1 MASATSA
8 TSDMSKEAI
17 KQRKLLVKKLKERG
31 VSITNPLFEHGIR
44 SEKIH
49 GANNFSDP
57 ISRRSCM
64 TRAKGNKKRG
74 YNAPHASVQTTKVIL
89 KHIPIT
95 LSIAELAKASG
106 MFKGTGGT
114 RNFDHSN
121 GVADQFEKTHK
132 KESRK
137 TQSRLS
143 MYYTKYGKGWKI
155 SKKPLDGQPS

>member
-1 MASATSA
+1 
-8 TSDMSKEAI
+8 MSKEAI

-31 VSITNPLFEHGIR
+31 VSITNPLFEHGM
-44 SEKIH
+44 KIDRLCGIPTDRH
-49 GANNFSDP
+49 S
-57 ISRRSCM
+57 RSCNK
-64 TRAKGNKKRG
+64 RAKYGSISKGNK
-74 YNAPHASVQTTKVIL
+74 PTSASTSQTKVIL

-121 GVADQFEKTHK
+121 GVADKFEKTHK
-132 KESRK
+132 EESRK